1 MPFAYIRRQY
11 IGHRMTIQEKTIN
24 KPVFIALAKT
34 GDHCHWLPGDQCGR
48 SATILSPVITPLPPS
63 DSELLQN
70 GPRLNSP
77 RSLRTSPDRTVY
89 KNSCYALRLWRTE
102 DLTQELELTG

>member
-1 MPFAYIRRQY
+1 MPFAYTRRQY

-34 GDHCHWLPGDQCGR
+34 GDRCNWLPGDQCGR
-48 SATILSPVITPLPPS
+48 SATILSPTITPLTPS

-70 GPRLNSP
+70 GPLIN
-77 RSLRTSPDRTVY
+77 SLRSPQNLLNELSTRTRVTPY
-89 KNSCYALRLWRTE
+89 ICGEQRT
-102 DLTQELELTG
+102 